1 MWFKPWFKS
10 LIYTLFINNIN
21 FKSVKEKAENIG
33 KWSLSNKTIHS
44 IVLPVIRINSNYQV
58 SFQD

>member
-10 LIYTLFINNIN
+10 LIYKLFINNIN

-33 KWSLSNKTIHS
+33 QWSLSNKTIYF